1 METLVKRNSLLPLI
15 PTTNLIDD
23 LFSREIFDW
32 TDRNFSSIGSNL
44 PSVNIK
50 ETENKL
56 QIDLA
61 APGMR
66 KEDFKVEIDNNT
78 LLISSERQEEK
89 EESSKKNNF
98 IRKEFNYQSFY
109 RSFALPEY
117 IDENKIKA
125 IYKDGILHLEI
136 AKKEGSQKKTVK
148 NIAIQ

>member
-23 LFSREIFDW
+23 LFSRDIFDW

-89 EESSKKNNF
+89 EESSKKDNF